1 MKKKDYKMKK
11 QEQKEQKHPF
21 AEPTY
26 EEMKKARERA
36 IDAHLTYLEMHRELT
51 LNRNE
56 LIELADDTVDALS
69 EYIEVLFATLHYRD
83 DLIEELLNTLGN
95 MQGADTIKA
104 PTGARTEEEVMGV
117 VIPFPSN
124 KKRLPS

>member
-1 MKKKDYKMKK
+1 MKKKDYKTKK
-11 QEQKEQKHPF
+11 QEQKKQEHPF

-83 DLIEELLNTLGN
+83 DLLEELLRTLSN
-95 MQGADTIKA
+95 IQGASTITL
-104 PTGARTEEEVMGV
+104 PTDVETEEEEMGV
-117 VIPFPSN
+117 VIPFPS
-124 KKRLPS
+124 KKKGLPS